1 MGPVL
6 TRQSVRRGGC
16 GGGLT
21 ELKLG
26 VLGFFGDFVLVCGML
41 GVFLLVFFCVL
52 LLFFNQLFLGQFR
65 ALCSS
70 LAWSV
75 TLPQVTSTAGS
86 HCVSRL
92 VFGASAAH
100 TNTVSLSS
108 TADFP

>member
-41 GVFLLVFFCVL
+41 GVFLLVFFVFCCC
-52 LLFFNQLFLGQFR
+52 FLI
-65 ALCSS
+65 SYS
-70 LAWSV
+70 
-75 TLPQVTSTAGS
+75 
-86 HCVSRL
+86 
-92 VFGASAAH
+92 
-100 TNTVSLSS
+100 
-108 TADFP
+108 